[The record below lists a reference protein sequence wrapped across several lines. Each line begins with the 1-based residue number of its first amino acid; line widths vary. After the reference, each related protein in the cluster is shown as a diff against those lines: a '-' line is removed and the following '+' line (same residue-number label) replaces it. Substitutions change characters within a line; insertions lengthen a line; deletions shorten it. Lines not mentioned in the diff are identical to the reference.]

1 MRLVQPITAVATG
14 VGTPA
19 HATHLNT
26 VRPGIWRFPQSVCDK
41 CHITALDG
49 RAFCP
54 AYYRIGGAVRCGPQ
68 SRDASIDMDS
78 RPNLRIPHGIADAQA
93 DLAYVV
99 GPDERIVAL
108 NLTQGGISARSDFAA
123 TPLAADDDL
132 LVGWTSDVAQP
143 GAVRLITARRR
154 GQTIG
159 AQWEALIDIP
169 NWADLKSSE
178 PSAFALDAAFE
189 NDAIVVRWK
198 AGARYGGGA
207 PPPPDVEDA
216 ARHNE
221 RGTLRFDRETGA
233 LLGPEER
240 AEIDESPHEAPPDTV
255 SNRQVV
261 PYRSGP
267 SWATGMWRAGK
278 AESCLVRPKEG
289 PGVSLVRGMAGRTE
303 ETSLSSDPDAEAS
316 VSPDGALIFIQEPS
330 GGERS
335 WQVFSAE
342 AAKRVASLPFDSG
355 TEWAAVVDDRVLYHV
370 VEDEGSRRR
379 QSLRCRNLK
388 SGELIWSQ
396 VLGEVALKAPPPL
409 MR

>member
-1 MRLVQPITAVATG
+1 M
-14 VGTPA
+14 
-19 HATHLNT
+19 N
-26 VRPGIWRFPQSVCDK
+26 
-41 CHITALDG
+41 
-49 RAFCP
+49 
-54 AYYRIGGAVRCGPQ
+54 
-68 SRDASIDMDS
+68 S

-99 GPDERIVAL
+99 GPDECIVAL
-108 NLTQGGISARSDFAA
+108 NLTRGEISARSDFAA
-123 TPLAADDDL
+123 MPLAADGDL
-132 LVGWTSDVAQP
+132 LVGWTSDIVQP
-143 GAVRLITARRR
+143 SAVRLITARRR
-154 GQTIG
+154 GETIG
-159 AQWEALIDIP
+159 SQWEATIEIP
-169 NWADLKSSE
+169 NWVDLKSPE
-178 PSAFALDAAFE
+178 PSAFNLDAEIE
-189 NDAIVVRWK
+189 NDAIVVRWE
-198 AGARYGGGA
+198 ASARYGGGA
-207 PPPPDVEDA
+207 PPPPDVEET

-221 RGTLRFDRETGA
+221 GGTLRFDRETGA
-233 LLGPEER
+233 PLGPEER
-240 AEIDESPHEAPPDTV
+240 TEIDESPLEAPPDII

-267 SWATGMWRAGK
+267 SWTTGMWRAGK

-289 PGVSLVRGMAGRTE
+289 PGVSLVRGEAGRTE

-316 VSPDGALIFIQEPS
+316 VSPDGALIFIQEPG

-335 WQVFSAE
+335 WQVFSAA
-342 AAKRVASLPFDSG
+342 AAKRIASLPFDSG

-396 VLGEVALKAPPPL
+396 VLAEVALKAPPPL